1 MALSSCM
8 SRPAGLPAACVGLL
22 LAACA
27 AGPAHERREAG
38 PPVSVT
44 VAGHNAVSTWNEIA
58 AATINQPPAA
68 TGTPEE
74 RRPISA
80 NDLATVHV
88 AIHDAVM
95 AIAGTHRPLVFTLAG
110 PVAGASPDAAAGAA
124 AYGVL
129 KALFPSR
136 GGAYEA
142 AYAKF
147 TATLPE
153 GEAKARGLALGA
165 QVAAAVVATRAN
177 DGRAIALAPYVP
189 GSGPGQFRNA
199 TPINR
204 FLPAVKPFVLTSN
217 AQFRAPPPPALTSAA
232 YAAAVAETRALG
244 AAASATRSAEQT
256 EVARFSTEAPPLFW
270 ARNLRRFLMTDRPLA
285 DHARVGAMLWVAQ
298 ADAINA
304 CFESKYHYNTWRPF
318 SAIQLADTDGNDAT
332 TADPAWA
339 PVVPTPNH
347 PEYPAAHS
355 CAAGAV
361 AAALRAFYGTNEVR
375 FEFDSNVTGTMRR
388 FATPAAMVDE
398 IAGARI
404 AGGMHFRYATDAGAR
419 LGDQVGEWVV
429 ARSFARRQ
437 P

>member
-1 MALSSCM
+1 MALSPISR
-8 SRPAGLPAACVGLL
+8 RPAGLPAACVGLL

-27 AGPAHERREAG
+27 TGPAHEPRDAA
-38 PPVSVT
+38 PPVSITVT
-44 VAGHNAVSTWNEIA
+44 GPNTVSMWNEIA

-80 NDLATVHV
+80 DLATVHV
-88 AIHDAVM
+88 AIYDAAM
-95 AIAGTHRPLVFTLAG
+95 AIAGTHRPYAFTPSG
-110 PVAGASPDAAAGAA
+110 PVAAASPDAAAAAA

-129 KALFPSR
+129 KTLFPSR
-136 GGAYEA
+136 GGAYES
-142 AYAKF
+142 AYATF
-147 TATLPE
+147 TAALPE
-153 GEAKARGLALGA
+153 GDGKARGLALGA
-165 QVAAAVVATRAN
+165 QAAAAVVAARAN
-177 DGRAIALAPYVP
+177 DGRLVSLAPYVP

-199 TPINR
+199 TPVSR

-217 AQFRAPPPPALTSAA
+217 TQFRAPPPPALTSPA

-244 AAASATRSAEQT
+244 SAASATRSAEQT
-256 EVARFSTEAPPLFW
+256 EIARFNTEPPPLFW

-285 DHARVGAMLWVAQ
+285 EHARLAAMLWVAQ
-298 ADAINA
+298 TDAVNT
-304 CFESKYHYNTWRPF
+304 CFESKYHYNSWRPF

-332 TADPAWA
+332 AADPAWA

-361 AAALRAFYGTNEVR
+361 AAVLRAFYGTNEVR
-375 FEFDSNVTGTMRR
+375 FEFDSTVTGTKRR
-388 FATPAAMVDE
+388 FETTAAMVEE
-398 IAGARI
+398 IALARI
-404 AGGMHFRYATDAGAR
+404 AGGMHFRHATDAGAR
-419 LGDQVGEWVV
+419 LGEQVGDWVA
-429 ARSFARRQ
+429 ARAFARRQ